1 MTRAVKK
8 TGLDSCHASFLRFF
22 VPVVNLKERAMD
34 KGV

>member
-8 TGLDSCHASFLRFF
+8 LALPCQFF

>member
-8 TGLDSCHASFLRFF
+8 RVLILAMPVFCGFF
-22 VPVVNLKERAMD
+22 VPVVNLKERAMN